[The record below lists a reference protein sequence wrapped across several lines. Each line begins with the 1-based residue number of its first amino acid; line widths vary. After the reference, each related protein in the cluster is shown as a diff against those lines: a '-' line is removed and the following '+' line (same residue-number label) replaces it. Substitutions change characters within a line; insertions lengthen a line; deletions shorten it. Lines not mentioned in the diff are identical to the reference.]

1 MADKTENVSEN
12 LCLERHGEV
21 LRLLMALDTD
31 IREIKKKLFEG
42 NGESLAIQIS
52 KNTDFREEQVELRRS
67 LIKRFTWALII
78 IVLMMGANLFI

>member
-1 MADKTENVSEN
+1 MTDKTENVSEN

-21 LRLLMALDTD
+21 LRLLKALDTD
-31 IREIKKKLFEG
+31 IREMKKKLFEG

-52 KNTDFREEQVELRRS
+52 KNTDFREEQVELRKA
-67 LIKRFTWALII
+67 LIKRFTYALII